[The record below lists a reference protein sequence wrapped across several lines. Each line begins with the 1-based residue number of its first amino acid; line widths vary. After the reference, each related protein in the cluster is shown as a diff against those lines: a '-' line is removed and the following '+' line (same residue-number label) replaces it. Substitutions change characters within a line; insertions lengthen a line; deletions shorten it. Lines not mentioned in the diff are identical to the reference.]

1 MLIYKSI
8 VITIFSLLSLNL
20 SAQSGKDHSDKVKS
34 ESKFKIF
41 RKKDRARY
49 FSDNA
54 PVTMADGSIKA
65 IADVKVGEKVK
76 TCRDGK
82 SVITQVKQ
90 VDVYDRPNS
99 SLTAVYLRPANDVTI
114 KTKLVPALLLEAT
127 PHHLVQ
133 TDKGKKS
140 MKSLSKNDV
149 LYHYEPATGVVSTWK
164 VGVVQANARKVTKA
178 YNLTTVEGTYI
189 VDNMVMAQ

>member
-1 MLIYKSI
+1 MRIRKSI
-8 VITIFSLLSLNL
+8 VIVIFALLSQNVP
-20 SAQSGKDHSDKVKS
+20 AQSANTVSDNNRS
-34 ESKFKIF
+34 EKRFRIFK
-41 RKKDRARY
+41 KKDKHKY
-49 FSDNA
+49 FSDTA
-54 PVTMADGSIKA
+54 PVIMADGSTKA

-76 TCRDGK
+76 TCRNGK

-90 VDVYDRPNS
+90 VDVYNTPNS

-114 KTKLVPALLLEAT
+114 KTKLVPALLLEAA

-133 TDKGKKS
+133 TNKGKKS

-164 VGVVQANARKVTKA
+164 VGVVQTNARKVTKA